1 MKKFIG
7 LSIFTV
13 LLLAGCTKEP
23 GDGGNSSVKGVLEKE
38 IRIVLSNPAT
48 YQFTVPAAD
57 EDVYIVYGDHLSPDD
72 RIATNYNGEFEF
84 LNLRKGKYTIYVYS
98 KDTTGLSGVDPD
110 RMVIKHEVEITE
122 KNQEITVPLL
132 TIYDVP

>member
-1 MKKFIG
+1 MKKIYWFA
-7 LSIFTV
+7 V
-13 LLLAGCTKEP
+13 VVMALAGCTKDP
-23 GDGGNSSVKGVLEKE
+23 GDGGNSSIKGILEKE

-48 YQFTVPAAD
+48 YQYTVPGAD

-72 RIATNYNGEFEF
+72 RISTNYKGEYEF

>member
-1 MKKFIG
+1 MKKISLFA
-7 LSIFTV
+7 
-13 LLLAGCTKEP
+13 LLVMALAGCTKDP
-23 GDGGNSSVKGVLEKE
+23 GDGGNSSIKGLLEKE

-48 YQFTVPAAD
+48 YQYTVPGAD
-57 EDVYIVYGDHLSPDD
+57 EDVYIVYGDNLSPDD
-72 RIATNYNGEFEF
+72 RISTNYNGEYEF

-110 RMVIKHEVEITE
+110 LMVMKHEVEITE